1 MDFENYLKLFSLRRY
16 IQNFEKNITVD
27 DLMYILKK
35 EVKEYFEDTSYKDDE
50 TPLVLKLDYY
60 LEKKCAYDALKM
72 ITTDYAYED
81 FVLDLDLN
89 KFIKILDEYILSFNG
104 ILTDD
109 FLKAQNDLSFLENR
123 INEVEK
129 YGFYPSSGFSQ
140 RDWSFKTI
148 KKVLFI
154 IYKT

>member
-1 MDFENYLKLFSLRRY
+1 MDFENYLKLFSLRKY
-16 IQNFEKNITVD
+16 IQNFDKNITVN
-27 DLMYILKK
+27 DLIYILKR
-35 EVKEYFEDTSYKDDE
+35 EVKKYFEDTSIKDSE

-109 FLKAQNDLSFLENR
+109 FLKAQNDLTFLENR

-140 RDWSFKTI
+140 R
-148 KKVLFI
+148 V
-154 IYKT
+154 

>member
-1 MDFENYLKLFSLRRY
+1 MDFENYLKLFSLRKY
-16 IQNFEKNITVD
+16 IQNFDKNITVD

-35 EVKEYFEDTSYKDDE
+35 EVKKYFENTSIKDSE
-50 TPLVLKLDYY
+50 IPLVLKLDYY

-109 FLKAQNDLSFLENR
+109 FLKAQNDLTFLENR

-129 YGFYPSSGFSQ
+129 YGFYPSSGI
-140 RDWSFKTI
+140 FK
-148 KKVLFI
+148 KGLKL
-154 IYKT
+154 

>member
-16 IQNFEKNITVD
+16 LQNFDKNITVD

-35 EVKEYFEDTSYKDDE
+35 EVKEYFENTSIKDSE

-109 FLKAQNDLSFLENR
+109 FLKAQNDLTFLENR

-129 YGFYPSSGFSQ
+129 CGFYPSSGFSK

>member
-1 MDFENYLKLFSLRRY
+1 MDFENYLKLFSLRKY
-16 IQNFEKNITVD
+16 IQNFDKNITVD

-35 EVKEYFEDTSYKDDE
+35 EVKKYFENTSIKDSE

-89 KFIKILDEYILSFNG
+89 KFIKILDKYILSFNG

-109 FLKAQNDLSFLENR
+109 FLKAQNDLTFLENR

-129 YGFYPSSGFSQ
+129 NGFYPSSGFSQ
-140 RDWSFKTI
+140 RDWNFKTI

>member
-16 IQNFEKNITVD
+16 LQNFDKNITVN

-35 EVKEYFEDTSYKDDE
+35 EVKEYFENTSIKDSE

-123 INEVEK
+123 INEAEK

-140 RDWSFKTI
+140 R
-148 KKVLFI
+148 V
-154 IYKT
+154 